1 MAVFFIFFFIS
12 GFCSILY
19 ELIWLRL
26 AMAQFGATSALASI
40 VISSFMAG
48 LGFGSWFSGRYL
60 RRNDQSH
67 VPALRLYALAELLIG
82 LSAILVPHEL
92 LWGRLL
98 LEHTGLA
105 SSGSY
110 YFGSGLWIVLTL
122 APWSACMGATIP
134 FAMEAMKSF
143 HAGEFDR
150 SFSYLY
156 LANVLGALA
165 GAVVPPL
172 LVELRGFHGTLMIAA
187 NLNCLLAI
195 SAFMFSL
202 RVTNRSAEG
211 TQVIIASH
219 GSTSSA
225 NRWPLILLFGTGLTS
240 MGMEVV
246 WIRQFTPY
254 VGTMV
259 YSFACILA
267 IYLGSTFVG
276 SKFYRAWA
284 GKHPDQDLAG
294 KPLIWVSLGLLGL
307 LPLLT
312 ADPTTPLPTA
322 MRVLIGL
329 APFSALLG
337 FLTPMLVD
345 RWAGNDPDRAGR
357 AYAVNVMGCII
368 GPLLAGFVLLP
379 TLGER
384 SSLLLLALPW
394 LASGLTSQAH
404 FSRQRIA
411 ALAILPLAFALFF
424 TTHGFEDAF
433 PHHQILRDNTATVIA
448 SGEGMEKRLL
458 VNGIGIT
465 FLTPITKIMAHM
477 PLAFLNHPPK
487 NALVICFGMGT
498 TYRSLLSWGIPTTAV
513 ELVPSVPKLFWYYHA
528 DGPELLRSPL
538 SHLVIDD
545 GRRYLERTAD
555 QYDVIAIDP
564 PPPVEAAASS
574 LLYSKEFYAAVRAR
588 LRSGGILQQWLP
600 QGDPQIYAAVTRA
613 LTESFPYVRTFHS
626 IGQGGIHYLASSQP
640 LQNWTAEDLVQH
652 MPATAVKDL
661 MEWGPQPTPQLQLG
675 AVLRNELSPASLIAQ
690 DPSAPALTDDRPV
703 NEYYLLRRGKF
714 FSRQQ

>member
-26 AMAQFGATSALASI
+26 AMAQFGVTSALASI

-48 LGFGSWFSGRYL
+48 LGLGSWFSGYYL
-60 RRNDQSH
+60 RHNDRKHLS
-67 VPALRLYALAELLIG
+67 ALRLYALAELLIG
-82 LSAILVPHEL
+82 VSGVLVPHEL

-98 LEHTGLA
+98 LEHTGWA

-110 YFGSGLWIVLTL
+110 YFGSGLWIALTL

-134 FAMEAMKSF
+134 FAMEAMENFRRGKF
-143 HAGEFDR
+143 NR

-165 GAVVPPL
+165 GAILPPL
-172 LVELRGFHGTLMIAA
+172 LVELRGFNGTLVIAA
-187 NLNCLLAI
+187 GLNCLLAI
-195 SAFMFSL
+195 SAFVFSL
-202 RVTNRSAEG
+202 RITNRSAEG
-211 TQVIIASH
+211 TQAVIPGNSRVP
-219 GSTSSA
+219 SA

-254 VGTMV
+254 LGTMV

-276 SKFYRAWA
+276 SKFYRGWF
-284 GKHPDQDLAG
+284 GKHPDEDLAS
-294 KPLIWVSLGLLGL
+294 KPLIWASLGLLGL

-312 ADPTTPLPTA
+312 ADPTTPLPA
-322 MRVLIGL
+322 ALRVLIGL

-357 AYAVNVMGCII
+357 AYAVNVMGCIV

-379 TLGER
+379 ILGER
-384 SSLLLLALPW
+384 SSMLLLALPW
-394 LASGLTSQAH
+394 LASSLISRSQ
-404 FSRQRIA
+404 FLRQRIV
-411 ALAILPLAFALFF
+411 ALAILPLALALFF
-424 TTHGFEDAF
+424 ATHGFEDAF
-433 PHHQILRDNTATVIA
+433 PHHKILRDNTATVIA

-465 FLTPITKIMAHM
+465 FLTPITKIMAHL

-555 QYDVIAIDP
+555 QYNVIAIDP
-564 PPPVEAAASS
+564 PPPVEAAGSS
-574 LLYSKEFYAAVRAR
+574 LLYSKEFYSTVRAR
-588 LRSGGILQQWLP
+588 LRPGGILQQWLP
-600 QGDPQIYAAVTRA
+600 QCDTQIYAAVTRA

-626 IGQGGIHYLASSQP
+626 IGQGGVHYLASSQP
-640 LQNWTAEDLVQH
+640 LPNWTAEELVQH
-652 MPATAVKDL
+652 MPSSALKDL
-661 MEWGPQPTPQLQLG
+661 MEWGPQPTPELQLG
-675 AVLRNELSPASLIAQ
+675 AVLHNEFSPASLIAE
-690 DPSAPALTDDRPV
+690 DPSAPTLTDDRPV
-703 NEYYLLRRGKF
+703 NEYYLLRR
-714 FSRQQ
+714 SELSIREQ